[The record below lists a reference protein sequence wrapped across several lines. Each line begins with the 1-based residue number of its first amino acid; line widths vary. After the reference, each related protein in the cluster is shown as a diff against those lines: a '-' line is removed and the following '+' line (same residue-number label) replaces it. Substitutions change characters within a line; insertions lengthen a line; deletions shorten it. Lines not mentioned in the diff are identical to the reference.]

1 MKEVLTIAG
10 ITPDGPPDGAVREWC
25 INTAAVDPATFSIL
39 VNSED
44 GRLYRWDLRS
54 NTFTEAIELVSTGV
68 FEAYT
73 PTMIGP
79 DGAVYA
85 INRSTLFSVV
95 PEPTTA
101 ALAALGGLGALSLT
115 RRRTAGREAE
125 TGRVGDGGP

>member
-25 INTAAVDPATFSIL
+25 INTAAVDPSTFSIL

-54 NTFTEAIELVSTGV
+54 NTFTESIELVSTGA

-95 PEPTTA
+95 PEPTA
-101 ALAALGGLGALSLT
+101 AAISILGGVGVVLL
-115 RRRTAGREAE
+115 RRRR
-125 TGRVGDGGP
+125 